1 MPAAVREA
9 ARVLVPGGWVCAC
22 VTHPMAD
29 AGTGRDDTHFA
40 VTEPYLERRE
50 MRVPVERDGL
60 AFTFEG
66 PAYPLEGYAGALEA
80 ASLRIEGMREP
91 ADPEGGPWA
100 RVPMFLMWRAV
111 SAP

>member
-9 ARVLVPGGWVCAC
+9 GRVLAAGGRLCAC
-22 VTHPMAD
+22 ITHPMAD
-29 AGTGRDDTHFA
+29 AGTWRDDTHFA
-40 VTEPYLERRE
+40 IAEPYLARRE
-50 MRVPVERDGL
+50 VHVPAERDGL

-66 PAYPLEGYAGALEA
+66 PAYPLQDYVAALEA
-80 ASLRIEGMREP
+80 AGLRIEALREP